1 MAFNLFKRREKEII
15 EDNNAGNSKD
25 IVSDFG
31 NFVNNQMSPNMNE
44 KNTISSF
51 DNNYNESITSEF
63 ENNLKPNK
71 VVNISNSFESSY
83 GENIDNDNN
92 NIFPTPNTLNN
103 FQNNEERVV
112 RNFNPY
118 LNEVESDTS
127 INIPKEQ
134 PKLEEQPNMEVLP
147 KDYNPIMNDL
157 EQIPN
162 SIKNSQDINI
172 AMSNIMKKEKE
183 ESLNDSSPNNND
195 NQTQTNINLNDVDPG
210 YKRCPKCG
218 QKIREDYKQCFV
230 CGTMFN

>member
-1 MAFNLFKRREKEII
+1 MAFNLFKRKEKEII

-71 VVNISNSFESSY
+71 VVNISNNFESSY